1 MRPVSDSGPYRK
13 VKVDS
18 GGEIAA
24 AMYQWQATWTPD
36 GDSSDERRV
45 RFEADYDRL
54 ADAEVLTN
62 AYRATRQQN
71 VIDQYALTRYW
82 QLVDLV
88 GTYAAIEDTLGHQ
101 TYPELTAWLE
111 RRPEVV
117 AVRSRTSAVHV
128 LLDSKEDGRRL
139 ERVLRDRLDADVS
152 AIIERATTRKP
163 GTEGT
168 VGCFPRLRLRTQFRL
183 DEAVER
189 HAAD

>member
-1 MRPVSDSGPYRK
+1 
-13 VKVDS
+13 
-18 GGEIAA
+18 
-24 AMYQWQATWTPD
+24 MYQWQATWTPD
-36 GDSSDERRV
+36 GDSSEERHV

-54 ADAEVLTN
+54 ADADVLTN
-62 AYRATRQQN
+62 AYRATRRQN
-71 VIDQYALTRYW
+71 VIDEYALTRYW
-82 QLVDLV
+82 QLAGVT
-88 GTYAAIEDTLGHQ
+88 GTYATIEDTLWRQ

-117 AVRSRTSAVHV
+117 AVRPRTSVVDV

-139 ERVLRDRLDADVS
+139 ERALRDRLGADVS
-152 AIIERATTRKP
+152 ATIERATTRKP

-168 VGCFPRLRLRTQFRL
+168 VGSVPRLRLRTQFHL